1 MRRDS
6 FLGVVLAL
14 CTIAAPAALGQE
26 PPEQE
31 FGLLLGA
38 AFPSHKLTGL
48 PQTLDRDSLLLGV
61 RAATEVQNDIDIFG
75 DLTWAR
81 LNQGVVRSID
91 TNEYA
96 LRVGPEFLFGRRAQF
111 FLAPAVGWG
120 FFNLSKGSSF
130 NRALGSFGIG
140 QRILAASSDS
150 WRWEVRAERA
160 FGGGNSGAKDFT
172 NAEVLLGYSFG
183 RPPRDSDGDGV
194 PDKRD
199 KCPNTPKGA
208 IVDADGCPKD
218 SDGDGVPD
226 GIDRCPDT
234 PKGAIVDQYGC
245 PKDSDGDGV
254 PDGIDRCPDTPKG
267 AIVDEHG
274 CPKDSDGDGVPDGI
288 DRCPDTPKGVIVD
301 EHGCPKDS
309 DGDGVPDGIDRCPDT
324 PRGAKVDAHGCPE
337 APKAAPLFEPGQKA
351 LVLEGVS
358 FDSDKATLL
367 PASQVV
373 LDRVAASLAAW
384 PDVRVEV
391 AGFTD
396 STNTVKHNAKLSQR
410 RAEAVRDY
418 LTSKGVAPGRLV
430 AKGYGESNPIADN
443 KTKEG
448 RAKNRRVELR
458 RLS

>member
-14 CTIAAPAALGQE
+14 CTIAAPAAWGQE

-234 PKGAIVDQYGC
+234 P
-245 PKDSDGDGV
+245 
-254 PDGIDRCPDTPKG
+254 
-267 AIVDEHG
+267 
-274 CPKDSDGDGVPDGI
+274 
-288 DRCPDTPKGVIVD
+288 
-301 EHGCPKDS
+301 
-309 DGDGVPDGIDRCPDT
+309 
-324 PRGAKVDAHGCPE
+324 RGAKVDAHGCPE

>member
-14 CTIAAPAALGQE
+14 CTIAAPAAWGQE

-48 PQTLDRDSLLLGV
+48 PQTLDHDSLLLGV

-208 IVDADGCPKD
+208 IVDAD
-218 SDGDGVPD
+218 
-226 GIDRCPDT
+226 
-234 PKGAIVDQYGC
+234 
-245 PKDSDGDGV
+245 
-254 PDGIDRCPDTPKG
+254 
-267 AIVDEHG
+267 G